1 MPKKLTIDGKNIT
14 ARDDA
19 TIIQAAYE
27 AGITIPHYCYHPK
40 LSIAGNCR
48 MCLVELEGRPKL
60 EISCNTPVADD
71 MVVFTNS
78 DRVVEGRRGVLE
90 FLLINHPLDCP
101 ICDQAGECGLQ
112 DYYMQYGLNK
122 SRFQEE
128 KVHKSKVVDFGPDIV
143 FDGERC
149 ILCTRCVRFTQEIT
163 HTHELGIFNRGDT
176 VEIAT
181 FPGKQL
187 DNPYAGN
194 VVDVCPVGA
203 LTSRDFRFKIRVW
216 FLKEAKS
223 ICPGCARGCNI
234 NVHYNQDRVYR
245 LKPRQNDAVNEL
257 WICDAGRYGYK
268 SINDQRVLYPMVR
281 QGDGLERTDW
291 QTALAQASNALQQHA
306 GAGVGIIVAPQG
318 TNEDLYLLS
327 KLANHVSTA
336 AQVRLYTG
344 EPGDE
349 DEFLIRADKNPN
361 TRGAEAIGLPAP
373 ATAEA
378 IAALAQAIEQGSI
391 KVLYAIDTDLAAAFG
406 ADAVGRLAARL
417 DCLIVQTSNER
428 PGWQQA
434 HVVLPSAVY
443 AERDGT
449 FTNFEGR
456 VQRLNPAFAP
466 RGAALPAWQI
476 YQRLGQAL
484 GESDDYASAEAV
496 LMELATAVPAFSGM
510 SYAKVG
516 DLGQMLLH
524 DETEQTH

>member
-1 MPKKLTIDGKNIT
+1 MPKKLTIDGKKIT

-60 EISCNTPVADD
+60 EISCNTPVGDN
-71 MVVFTNS
+71 MVVFANS
-78 DRVVEGRRGVLE
+78 ERVVEGRRGVLE

-128 KVHKSKVVDFGPDIV
+128 KVHKNKVVDFGPDIV

-163 HTHELGIFNRGDT
+163 QTNELGIFNRGDT

-203 LTSRDFRFKIRVW
+203 LTSKDFRFKIRVW

-223 ICPGCARGCNI
+223 ICPGCSRGCNI
-234 NVHYNQDRVYR
+234 NVHHNQDRVYR

-257 WICDAGRYGYK
+257 WLCDAGRYGYK
-268 SINDQRVLYPMVR
+268 SINDERVLYPMVR
-281 QGDGLERTDW
+281 QGEDLARTDLSS
-291 QTALAQASNALQQHA
+291 AVEQASRALEQHA
-306 GAGVGIIVAPQG
+306 GAGVGIIATPQG

-327 KLANHVSTA
+327 KLADKVSA
-336 AQVRLYTG
+336 PENVLLYTG
-344 EPGDE
+344 ETGDE
-349 DEFLIRADKNPN
+349 DDFLIRADKNPN
-361 TRGAEAIGLPAP
+361 TRGAEAVGLPT
-373 ATAEA
+373 ATDDTT
-378 IAALAQAIEQGSI
+378 ALVQAIEQGSMQ
-391 KVLYAIDTDLAAAFG
+391 VLYAIDTDLEAAFG
-406 ADAVGRLAARL
+406 AEAMARLAATL

-428 PGWQQA
+428 PGWDRA

-466 RGAALPAWQI
+466 RGEALPAWQL
-476 YQRLGQAL
+476 YQRLAQAL
-484 GESDDYASAEAV
+484 GQDVDYASAEAV
-496 LMELATAVPAFSGM
+496 LTELATAVPAFGGM

-516 DLGQMLLH
+516 DLGHMLVS
-524 DETEQTH
+524 TSTSS

>member
-1 MPKKLTIDGKNIT
+1 MAKKLTIDGKEIT

-60 EISCNTPVADD
+60 EISCNTPAADD

-78 DRVVEGRRGVLE
+78 ERVIEGRRGVLE

-128 KVHKSKVVDFGPDIV
+128 KVHKNKVVDFGPDIV

-149 ILCTRCVRFTQEIT
+149 ILCTRCVRFTQEVT
-163 HTHELGIFNRGDT
+163 QTNELGIFNRGDT

-203 LTSRDFRFKIRVW
+203 LTSKDFRFKMRVW
-216 FLKEAKS
+216 FLQEAKS
-223 ICPGCARGCNI
+223 VCPGCARGCNT
-234 NVHYNQDRVYR
+234 NLHYNKDQVYR
-245 LKPRQNDAVNEL
+245 LKPRQNDDVNEL
-257 WICDAGRYGYK
+257 WLCDAGRFGYK
-268 SINDQRVLYPMVR
+268 SINDQRVLHPMVR
-281 QGDGLERTDW
+281 QGDALVQTQL
-291 QTALAQASNALQQHA
+291 QTALEQASGALQQHA
-306 GAGVGIIVAPQG
+306 GEAVAVIASPQG
-318 TNEDLYLLS
+318 TNEDFYLLS
-327 KLANHVSTA
+327 KLADKVSATGNML
-336 AQVRLYTG
+336 LYTG

-361 TRGAEAIGLPAP
+361 TRGAQAIGWPAP
-373 ATAEA
+373 ASADA
-378 IAALAQAIEQGSI
+378 LAALAQSIEQGSI
-391 KVLYAIDTDLAAAFG
+391 KVLYAIDTDLEAAFG
-406 ADAVGRLAARL
+406 TDVVGRLTSQL
-417 DCLIVQTSNER
+417 DCLIVQTSNKR
-428 PGWQQA
+428 PGWEQA

-456 VQRLNPAFAP
+456 VQRINPAFAP
-466 RGAALPAWQI
+466 RGEALPAWQI

-484 GESDDYASAEAV
+484 GHIDTYASAEAV
-496 LMELATAVPAFSGM
+496 LMDLATTVSAFDGM

-516 DLGQMLLH
+516 DLGQMLASS
-524 DETEQTH
+524 